1 MSQDTRQHTDEIVTS
16 GGAAD
21 DEAGT
26 LTAQRADV
34 DRLFAVASKTFE
46 RMRTGNSQQFID
58 ASQQTGG
65 Q

>member
-1 MSQDTRQHTDEIVTS
+1 MSQDTRQHTDVIAAS
-16 GGAAD
+16 GAAAD
-21 DEAGT
+21 DESST

-46 RMRTGNSQQFID
+46 SMRTGNSQQFIE
-58 ASQQTGG
+58 ASRQTGG